1 MIRTLLFDFGGVF
14 LELDKTATKRH
25 LKNYFPECLPSAIQ
39 AVHHQYEKGEISTE
53 AFIKLHLKES
63 GDLTKHEFIK
73 AWNAML
79 GDLPEH
85 RLRFLK
91 ELSRNGKYRLIL
103 LSNTNELHIEWV
115 RDNIDTFD
123 EFQAC
128 FDKIYL
134 SYEIGRRKPD
144 ADIFQFVLNENQLKP
159 EETLFIDDTQ
169 EHTLT
174 AKKMGFNVW
183 HLNEQK
189 QDVTDLLSVKKAV
202 L

>member
-1 MIRTLLFDFGGVF
+1 MIKTLLFDFGGVF

-25 LKNYFPECLPSAIQ
+25 LQTYFPKGLPSAIQ
-39 AVHHQYEKGEISTE
+39 ALHHQYEKGEISTD
-53 AFIKLHLKES
+53 AFIQRHLKES
-63 GDLTKHEFIK
+63 NALTKQAFIN

-91 ELSRNGKYRLIL
+91 ELSVNGKYRLIL

-115 RDNIDTFD
+115 RANIATFD
-123 EFQAC
+123 EFRAC
-128 FDKIYL
+128 FDKFYL

-144 ADIFQFVLNENQLKP
+144 ADIFQLVLNENGSKP
-159 EETLFIDDTQ
+159 EETLFIDDTR

-174 AKKMGFNVW
+174 AEKMGFNIW
-183 HLNEQK
+183 HLDEQK
-189 QDVTDLLSVKKAV
+189 QDVSDLFSVKKD
-202 L
+202 LL